1 MTSKFPV
8 VRLILIGALL
18 TAGAAQAIEQKGVAE
33 IDYKRSLDADERRE
47 ARNAAMRNAIETWIA
62 EKQQSQYH
70 NYTRV
75 KAEIDANVED
85 YVLSHVIVSED
96 QDKKERR
103 LRIVLRA
110 NLNEPKLMA
119 TLLGPAAA
127 ASGSSEPQFL
137 TFIFVAREQIGTSN
151 VTEKTAT
158 QEKSRTQ
165 SIGRDREDD
174 AAAQTRTQTQT
185 VSMREEERN
194 FAEQVLWDV
203 STSNEIDSAVGEV
216 FAEARYRTVDP
227 SLVGVGDQILDTE
240 QFVADYRTGND
251 ILPQTKRNAYG
262 TLSRLRGTDDEI
274 QYFAIGTLD
283 VESSAIDEA
292 SGNVRVAVS
301 VTAEVW
307 SILERGAVV
316 AKTGPVTNIGEGP
329 TELVAKNDALKRAAR
344 SAAGDLIAQLSSNDI
359 SLRP

>member
-1 MTSKFPV
+1 MISKLPV
-8 VRLILIGALL
+8 VRLIVISALL
-18 TAGAAQAIEQKGVAE
+18 AAGAAHAIEQKGVAE
-33 IDYKRSLDADERRE
+33 IDYKGSLDADERRE
-47 ARNAAMRNAIETWIA
+47 ARSAAMRNAIETWIA
-62 EKQQSQYH
+62 EKQQSQYQ

-75 KAEIDANVED
+75 KAEIDTNVED
-85 YVLSHVIVSED
+85 YVLSHVVISED
-96 QDKKERR
+96 HDEEAQR

-127 ASGSSEPQFL
+127 ASENSDPQYL
-137 TFIFVAREQIGTSN
+137 TFVFVAREQVGTSS

-158 QEKSRTQ
+158 QEKSQTQ
-165 SIGRDREDD
+165 SIGREREEDT
-174 AAAQTRTQTQT
+174 AAQTKTQTQT
-185 VSMREEERN
+185 VSVRKEDRN
-194 FAEQVLWDV
+194 LEDQVLWDV

-227 SLVGVGDQILDTE
+227 SIVGVGDQFLDTD

-251 ILPQTKRNAYG
+251 ILPQTKRSAYG
-262 TLSRLRGTDDEI
+262 TLSGLRGTNDEI

-316 AKTGPVTNIGEGP
+316 AKTGPVTSLGEGP
-329 TELVAKNDALKRAAR
+329 TELVAKNNALKQAAR
-344 SAAGDLIAQLSSNDI
+344 SAAGDLIAQLRSNDI
-359 SLRP
+359 R